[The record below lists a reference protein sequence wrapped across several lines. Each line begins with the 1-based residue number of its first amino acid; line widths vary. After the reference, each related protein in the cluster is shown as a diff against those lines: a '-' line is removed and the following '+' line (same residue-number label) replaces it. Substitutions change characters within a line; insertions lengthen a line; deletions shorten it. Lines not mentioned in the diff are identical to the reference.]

1 MVLTFAPDQ
10 LRLARK
16 SCNFTQE
23 ELGVKLGCSQRRISS
38 LEQGWR
44 SPTIEGLG
52 ALAQALDVDITVLV
66 RWNIVPES
74 DPPASLTSPTKL

>member
-1 MVLTFAPDQ
+1 MSFKMVLSFAPDQ

-16 SCNFTQE
+16 TCKLTQE
-23 ELGVKLGCSQRRISS
+23 ELSAKLGCSQRRISS

-52 ALAQALDVDITVLV
+52 ELAQALDVDITELV
-66 RWNIVPES
+66 RWNIIPDGDVQ
-74 DPPASLTSPTKL
+74 